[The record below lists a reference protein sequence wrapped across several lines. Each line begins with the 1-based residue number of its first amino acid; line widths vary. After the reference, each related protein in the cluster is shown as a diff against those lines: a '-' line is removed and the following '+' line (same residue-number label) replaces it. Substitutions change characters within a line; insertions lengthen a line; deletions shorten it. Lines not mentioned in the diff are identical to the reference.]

1 MITFLVEPGPPLFE
15 ISSGI
20 ALIYNS
26 AGRYKDGLKYKV
38 GVAIFDK
45 KSPDRVIAR
54 TENPIMVPEY
64 EWELYGHVNNVVFV
78 EGMVEHENKLLL
90 YYGGADRYIG
100 LAYWTTDL

>member
-78 EGMVEHENKLLL
+78 
-90 YYGGADRYIG
+90 DRAREQTPPVLWWGRQIYRSGI
-100 LAYWTTDL
+100 LDNRLIKQ